1 MNEQS
6 WISVKDLLPDFGQS
20 VLVFGEDKAVRV
32 GHVWETGKWRI
43 AGFPDDWPFVTH
55 WQPLPDPPPKPDA
68 FKEWMQQ
75 HIMDDAVRSFTEPL
89 LRKVFEAGAA
99 SEREKGKQ

>member
-1 MNEQS
+1 MSE
-6 WISVKDLLPDFGQS
+6 WISVKDRLPDFGQS

-43 AGFPDDWPFVTH
+43 AGFPDEWPFVTH
-55 WQPLPDPPPKPDA
+55 WQPLPPPPPKPDA
-68 FKEWMQQ
+68 FEEWYKSMQGVLCFS
-75 HIMDDAVRSFTEPL
+75 MRDARTVW
-89 LRKVFEAGAA
+89 EAGAA